1 MSAAQRTAIAP
12 PRGSN
17 CSGPEILQSR
27 ENRHAEVSPKGAAT
41 CALQDASAKILS
53 TPVYNSVAY
62 KPMRRDPLPGAR
74 EIFESAGREF
84 QFWAARIYFPLEPQI
99 TRITPMIQSRHLQL
113 I

>member
-1 MSAAQRTAIAP
+1 
-12 PRGSN
+12 
-17 CSGPEILQSR
+17 
-27 ENRHAEVSPKGAAT
+27 
-41 CALQDASAKILS
+41 
-53 TPVYNSVAY
+53 
-62 KPMRRDPLPGAR
+62 LPGAR